1 MRGIRGAIS
10 VEKNTRNAILKN
22 TSLLLKEM
30 IANNKL
36 SENDIISIFFTAT
49 DDLDEVYPAV
59 AARQLGFADI
69 PLLCYQEMKVKD
81 SLEKC
86 IRVLMFV
93 DFDCALQEVKHV
105 YLKKAKILRP
115 DLLNQENRLD
125 KER

>member
-10 VEKNTRNAILKN
+10 VEKNTRTAILEN

>member
-10 VEKNTRNAILKN
+10 VKKNTRTDILKN

-30 IANNKL
+30 VAKNKL

-59 AARQLGFADI
+59 AARQLGFTDI

-93 DFDCALQEVKHV
+93 DYDYSFQEIEHV

-115 DLLNQENRLD
+115 DLSNQENRLD

>member
-10 VEKNTRNAILKN
+10 VEKNTRTAILEN

-105 YLKKAKILRP
+105 YLKKAKKLRP

>member
-10 VEKNTRNAILKN
+10 VEENTRTAILEN
-22 TSLLLKEM
+22 TGLLLKEM
-30 IANNKL
+30 IAKNKL
-36 SENDIISIFFTAT
+36 LTNNIITIFFTAT

-59 AARQLGFADI
+59 AARQLGFTDI
-69 PLLCYQEMKVKD
+69 PLLCYQEMKVKN
-81 SLEKC
+81 SLRKC

-93 DFDCALQEVKHV
+93 DLNCSLKEIEHV

-115 DLLNQENRLD
+115 DLSNQENRLD